1 MDIETI
7 LTKIGS
13 TKEAMPLKNEVI
25 KAIDA
30 QGGVAWR
37 KENDPMVSKVQDLID
52 KLDTSSKSNY
62 INTIAGTVQT
72 SLTNFLSQGK
82 SDLLADLKSVVE

>member
-13 TKEAMPLKNEVI
+13 SKEVIGLKNEVI
-25 KAIDA
+25 KAIDS

-37 KENDPMVSKVQDLID
+37 KESDPVVTNVK
-52 KLDTSSKSNY
+52 KLSN
-62 INTIAGTVQT
+62 TVD
-72 SLTNFLSQGK
+72 S
-82 SDLLADLKSVVE
+82 LLADKEQLQNVS